1 MSKYVESDSSS
12 EEGEPPCK
20 NLSPMY
26 AAYWE
31 EKKAKKVK
39 GSSMIASL
47 FTRAGVSHSVTL
59 ITVLGATVIFKGE
72 G

>member
-1 MSKYVESDSSS
+1 MSKSDSSS
-12 EEGEPPCK
+12 KEGEPPCE
-20 NLSPMY
+20 NSSPMY
-26 AAYWE
+26 RAYWE
-31 EKKAKKVK
+31 EKRAKKVE